1 MFAIGTVI
9 VPVALKR
16 VSDEKPGLTRKMTSL
31 GFKYYYPDGRPVRDR
46 ALVKRINALAI
57 PPAYT
62 EVWIS
67 PDPNGHIQ
75 ATGRDARGRKQYRYH
90 PDWDHVRNAT
100 KYGRMLAFG
109 KALPK
114 IRKRVNALMKTGA
127 PRERVLAAIVKLL
140 EHTLIR
146 VGNEEYARQNKSY
159 GLTTLQ
165 NRHCT
170 VSGNKILFGFR
181 GKGGIH
187 HNITVIDDELA
198 EIVKH
203 CQKLP
208 GRDLFQYR
216 TEEGKVHSVTS
227 AEVNDFLREISG
239 EDFSAKDFRTW
250 AGSVYALSELRK
262 LNGATGREAKKGVVA
277 IIKAVAERLGNTPA
291 VCKKSYIHPA
301 LLDAHTRGGSGVVA
315 MNGHRGP
322 RLDEMQF
329 LKLLKNLNGQSKK
342 RRETRSIAAGMTRA

>member
-1 MFAIGTVI
+1 MFVVGTVI
-9 VPVALKR
+9 VPVKLKR
-16 VSDEKPGLTRKMTSL
+16 VTDEEPGLTRKMTSF
-31 GFKYYYPDGRPVRDR
+31 GFKYYYPDGRPVRRR
-46 ALVKRINALAI
+46 ALIKRINKLAI

-62 EVWIS
+62 GIWIC
-67 PDPNGHIQ
+67 PDPQGHIQ

-100 KYGRMLAFG
+100 KYERMLGFG

-114 IRKRVNALMKTGA
+114 IRKRVNALMKNGT

-146 VGNEEYARQNKSY
+146 VGNEEYARENKSY

-165 NRHCT
+165 NRHCKVT
-170 VSGNKILFGFR
+170 GNKILFGFR
-181 GKGGIH
+181 GKGGIE
-187 HNITVIDDELA
+187 HNITVIDTELA
-198 EIVKH
+198 KIVKE
-203 CQKLP
+203 CQALP

-216 TEEGKVHSVTS
+216 DEDGKCRSVSS
-227 AEVNDFLREISG
+227 ADVNEFLREISG
-239 EDFSAKDFRTW
+239 QDFTAKDFRTW

-262 LNGATGREAKKGVVA
+262 LNGARGREAKKGTVA

-301 LLDAHTRGGSGVVA
+301 LLQGHADGTLGIARL
-315 MNGHRGP
+315 NGHRG
-322 RLDEMQF
+322 RRMDEGEF
-329 LKLLKNLNGQSKK
+329 LRFLSSLKPGAEKSL
-342 RRETRSIAAGMTRA
+342 